1 MLEKK
6 RKLIA
11 FILFYIAITIALFV
25 GKMTE
30 VSYVD
35 FGKWLFIAFAGSN
48 VIEHF
53 ISKDK

>member
-11 FILFYIAITIALFV
+11 FILFYTAITIALFV